1 MPRKFTITVIPE
13 MLAVC
18 RMPPDAPVPSWPDGS
33 FLSVTRT
40 ADELSV
46 VVPEAQVP
54 PGIPKHDGF
63 RALKMAGP
71 LDFGEIGVLATLSHT
86 LAVAGLSI
94 FVVSTFDTDYILVKQ
109 ENLARAIAAMR
120 QAGHEVVE
128 PND

>member
-1 MPRKFTITVIPE
+1 MPRKFTLTVIPE

-18 RMPPDAPVPSWPDGS
+18 RMPPDAPLPNWPDGS

-40 ADELSV
+40 GEELSV
-46 VVPEAQVP
+46 VVPEAAVP
-54 PGIPKHDGF
+54 NSVPNQRGF

-71 LDFGEIGVLATLSHT
+71 LDFGEIGVLATLSNT

-94 FVVSTFDTDYILVKQ
+94 FVISTYDTDYILVKQ
-109 ENLARAIAAMR
+109 ENLARAIAALR

-128 PND
+128 PNG